1 MTERDRER
9 RSKPQGASGRLTDEA
24 DPVAPARPP
33 LSPPS
38 TGDRHAA
45 ESSEESPEESPEESG
60 AVDEEASPDPRE
72 TDTAER
78 ADGGG
83 LFDLP
88 DDLGDLGELD
98 AAAIAG
104 IPQLSELDIVKAERD
119 EFLDALR
126 RLQADFDNFRKR
138 VRRQQEEQ
146 SARGAESLVE
156 RLLPVLDAVDLA
168 VAHAGDA
175 KDAAALTQVA
185 ALLHDVLQR
194 EGVERI
200 DAAGVAFEPT
210 IHDAVAHVPREDPT
224 GGPTVGPD
232 GDPTRGPKGGP
243 AGRRAGSV
251 DEGSDGSDDGSGRVD
266 VDDADV
272 PMVAEVLRPGYLLKG
287 KVLRPAMVKV
297 SG

>member
-1 MTERDRER
+1 MTDRDPEDRNE
-9 RSKPQGASGRLTDEA
+9 PQGASGRLTEEA
-24 DPVAPARPP
+24 EPVAPARAP

-38 TGDRHAA
+38 TSGRHATG
-45 ESSEESPEESPEESG
+45 SLEESDG
-60 AVDEEASPDPRE
+60 VDEDVSPDPLD
-72 TDTAER
+72 TDDTEATDGTEDGDAAGPAAAGTDR
-78 ADGGG
+78 TQPGGGG

-88 DDLGDLGELD
+88 DDLGELD
-98 AAAIAG
+98 AAAMAG
-104 IPQLSELDIVKAERD
+104 IPQLSELDVVKAERD
-119 EFLDALR
+119 EYLDSLR

-146 SARGAESLVE
+146 AVRGVESLVD

-175 KDAAALTQVA
+175 KDAAALTQVV
-185 ALLHDVLQR
+185 ALLHDVLAR
-194 EGVERI
+194 EGLERI

-210 IHDAVAHVPREDPT
+210 IHDAVAHVPREEPT
-224 GGPTVGPD
+224 GGPPSSPD
-232 GDPTRGPKGGP
+232 
-243 AGRRAGSV
+243 
-251 DEGSDGSDDGSGRVD
+251 DESARTG
-266 VDDADV
+266 DADV

>member
-9 RSKPQGASGRLTDEA
+9 RSNPQGAPGRLTDEA

-45 ESSEESPEESPEESG
+45 GSPEESD

-72 TDTAER
+72 TDTADR
-78 ADGGG
+78 TDGGG

-88 DDLGDLGELD
+88 DDLGELD

-119 EFLDALR
+119 EYLDALR

-138 VRRQQEEQ
+138 VKRQQEEQ

-210 IHDAVAHVPREDPT
+210 IHDAVAHVPREDPK
-224 GGPTVGPD
+224 
-232 GDPTRGPKGGP
+232 GDPTRGPKVDQADQAGGQP
-243 AGRRAGSV
+243 GPV
-251 DEGSDGSDDGSGRVD
+251 DDGSDKSDDERGRVD